1 MTREGSALI
10 RRAAESQVRRALAR
24 SPVVALVGPRQ
35 CGKTTLAR
43 QLVAAESPNYFDL
56 EDPISLARLDQPRTA
71 LQDLAGIVVIDEVQH
86 RPDLFPILRV
96 LVDRDRNLARFLALG
111 SAGPALLRQSAE
123 SLAGRIEYVELTG
136 FQVAELG
143 PERFETLWVRGG
155 FPRSMLAASEADSLA
170 WRRAY
175 VRSLVE
181 RDLPQFG
188 ADLRAPA
195 LHRFLIML
203 AHYHGQ
209 ILNVAE
215 LAAALR
221 IGQTTVRRYL
231 DLLEQLFLIRQLRPW
246 HENLR
251 KRQVKRP
258 KLYLRD
264 SGLHHHLTGIETMDA
279 LQTHPRLGASWE
291 GFVLEKV
298 IAESGADQV
307 HFWATHNGAELDLLL
322 QTGDRRVGV
331 EIKRVDA
338 PRRTRSM
345 AVALEDLK
353 LDALRVVYPGTM
365 EYRIDDRI
373 EAIPAREPFRLSDA
387 EASAPAKLGRYRD
400 RDGEVPDSV
409 LEPLSGDALAAWEG
423 DG

>member
-1 MTREGSALI
+1 M
-10 RRAAESQVRRALAR
+10 AAD
-24 SPVVALVGPRQ
+24 
-35 CGKTTLAR
+35 
-43 QLVAAESPNYFDL
+43 AANYFDL
-56 EDPISLARLDQPRTA
+56 EDPVSQARLDQPRTA
-71 LQDLAGIVVIDEVQH
+71 LQDLAGVVVIDEVQH
-86 RPDLFPILRV
+86 RPELFPVLRV
-96 LVDRDRNLARFLALG
+96 LVDRDGSPARFLVLG

-136 FQVAELG
+136 FQVSELG
-143 PERFETLWVRGG
+143 AEGMEMLWVRGG
-155 FPRSMLAASEADSLA
+155 FPRSVLAANDADSLA

-195 LHRFLIML
+195 LHRFLTML

-221 IGQTTVRRYL
+221 IGQATVRRYL

-258 KLYLRD
+258 KLYVRD
-264 SGLHHHLTGIETMDA
+264 PGLYHHLIGIDTRDA

-291 GFVLEKV
+291 GFILEKV

-322 QTGDRRVGV
+322 VAGGRRVGV
-331 EIKRVDA
+331 EIQRVDA

-365 EYRIDDRI
+365 GYDIGDRI
-373 EAIPAREPFRLSDA
+373 AAVPAREPFR
-387 EASAPAKLGRYRD
+387 PF
-400 RDGEVPDSV
+400 DGAR
-409 LEPLSGDALAAWEG
+409 G
-423 DG
+423 